1 MNEEILNNIWNQL
14 TSDGLTQSSFEDW
27 SVNIQSSPEVQQNIH
42 NYLFEQGLTQNDFDS
57 WATNTGLKKK
67 EETDMVSES
76 VSGLSVL
83 PSGEKDT
90 LLEETFGK
98 NEVTDFFGD
107 LYRSGVQGV
116 AQGATVDDALK
127 IFSQGKEAD
136 SQDIED
142 YIKAVQGM
150 ESMPASD
157 EMRSFQEIYQSKGG
171 GLMGFMAGIYENP
184 SVLPQIFTSSV
195 ASMIQPASVGA
206 GVALGAAAGAATG
219 GLGALPGFVA
229 GLSGSL
235 ETALAFTEF
244 LKEEMKGAEFTEE
257 NIRAVLENPAALSR
271 IRKRAATRGVAI
283 AAIDAITAGVAK
295 GVTSTVAQTA
305 RVLPKLAGA
314 TVGGTIEA
322 VGGGVG
328 EATARYFAD
337 QEMDTAEILF
347 EATAGT
353 ATAPLTVGTALYKI
367 PKYTIGDTRV
377 NEVEVNKVIDT
388 ATPQELVDT
397 EIEIKNNDKLKTK
410 LELAKRDAQESINT
424 KKAIP
429 NISEQ
434 DLTEMV
440 GLTNEKLAK
449 ENNPSPAAKE
459 QLKEINKRIKE
470 ITEKYAVQEPSP
482 EEVDVQEQARDGE
495 DVGAGDIVTDQAA
508 RETTPQEEE
517 VSVEDTEIEEEVDVE
532 EVKDLQ
538 YSLGIPETE
547 QVTEEQVTK
556 EQALKNLREKQKAL
570 RDLEAQINP
579 DGPGSP
585 SAIVLDKAR
594 REVDDAKAE
603 LSKLIKSPIAEQ
615 VTQEQV
621 TEEQVTEE
629 VPGTIDRF
637 FGETIEETTEKVSDN
652 LVVNRKEAVTDKT
665 TEQLNREQS
674 VLGIATTAA
683 KAISKLLP
691 NTRIVLHD
699 SATDFQNFVSDA
711 QAEAEFNPTE
721 NVIHVDLSKATEITV
736 PHEVFHAVFLNKVK
750 TDKKATRQA
759 DLLVKKL
766 NGNVPQKVQQEI
778 ETFVAKYEGAPEVQN
793 EERLAEL
800 MGILARDYTNL
811 EQPAQN
817 FIKTFLRTILRQF
830 GVYDS
835 TIESSFNSENDVVK
849 LLQTLAKKVKTGEEI
864 TEVDVEI
871 LEDGTNPVGN
881 PTEIRVPKP
890 RQRKVKFNDS
900 YGLSLVTP
908 DKSVDI
914 LSLIKD
920 INSKGE
926 KVWFWVADQLGLG
939 EFEGVQLDAGP
950 SFAFEGDAVW
960 ASSKSVKSIQKN
972 IDAADYLFIISGSPQ
987 VSLLFNKK
995 VYDVFTQRLGDY
1007 VTFKADALATNPTK
1021 GIKDALNKFN
1031 SWEEMRNSPDRKKF
1045 LIALRQQEGTPNT
1058 EFHKLV
1064 KSLNGFVDVNELRDS
1079 FYKDN
1084 NFGLND
1090 VMVVIKP
1097 TSAREGSQHSTY
1109 ANEVL
1114 GEVIG
1119 VPDQKVNAF
1128 DIMPQEMVDKYQK
1141 ELGASEKSQ
1150 AVAPY
1155 GSGIREIA
1163 AAPRQRKAT
1172 VEQVAQQYNM
1182 DNQGFIPKT
1191 ANLSQLRR
1199 AVEPFGLGAQ
1209 RARTDQFGRG
1219 GGLFLTRNGR
1229 KFNPFKTTTRRRI
1242 STIEGQDLSIE
1253 GIIRAGRD
1261 QGFSDPAIRSVLR
1274 GRGFTAAEINPAMEL
1289 ALLKDEVLPSA
1300 FQNIEQGAQEGL
1312 RLFRDLQSKLKTFT
1326 EQAERTKAEIRA
1338 KALEL
1343 LQETDIYKNSPQ
1355 ITRDEMVLALD
1366 RSVGTRANQLV
1377 QKTIGKIKA
1386 SIAGYKRGVKDL
1398 RAAQIE
1404 LKNFV
1409 RSVLPTTIYS
1419 ATDVKSALATITNI
1433 KSKADLAAASEKV
1446 LRTVER
1452 LRTKQ
1457 KKLLVKDLL
1466 SFVITKAKGRKTR
1479 SNRSRAGGLDAQGKD
1494 FFTAV
1499 KNILKASPEQ
1509 LEAEATLIQEAQQE
1523 IATAEEKE
1531 ARGEKL
1537 LRKESSL
1544 LDRALA
1550 YELFGQIDQL
1560 GVEETQ
1566 ALFDDLR
1573 AGAKDSVQR
1582 LNAEKALQKQR
1593 QKQLTDKAML
1603 QMKEDYPFLFNE
1615 DGTIKSQSEVEQQ
1628 REQIF
1633 QEFRKANIF
1642 KGVQLY
1648 AKTYGA
1654 SLLNSPL
1661 KFIRNYFAHL
1671 GSVTE
1676 ILDRYKD
1683 KGFFK
1688 EQLYD
1693 KVNIMDENSLRGQQ
1707 IQRGII
1713 NDIANS
1719 IDGITNGFTE
1729 ILSKFKNASIEITV
1743 KGKKQFYSDD
1753 NLLRIYALSLN
1764 DVQAERLR
1772 KKGFD
1777 SKVIDEIKNI
1787 LDDDLIE
1794 FADKVVEYFSGA
1806 YYESVNDVFSSVNN
1820 INLGYVDNYFPTRS
1834 EGKSINQSWL
1844 DNGQFVKIFD
1854 AETSPAFR
1862 DRTDT
1867 SKDIDLSLRYGFT
1880 DVMNEHIDN
1889 MEKYKAFAQG
1899 VKDLNA
1905 IVTNDAVDV
1914 LFKETG
1920 LDKVVFETLNS
1931 VINPTYGL
1939 DQMTGG
1945 FLNKVFNAFTGYAL
1959 SFKAIQ
1965 IPKQATSFVNALE
1978 EYQYF
1983 PDRKT
1988 PGLDHIMFMLDS
2000 LYTLANIRT
2009 EIKKAKDISAS
2020 FTDRIEKGLEG
2031 DLHGLETGGPL
2042 KLLSVKKASEY
2053 RKQFRKAKGAPTVL
2067 GDVLGV
2073 MGYMANYR
2081 RNIKNG
2087 MSPEE
2092 ALVAFNNYNATQ
2104 QSRRGTDKIKLQR
2117 NRDVFTRAV
2126 TMFGSTG
2133 FLQLNKVA
2141 TGLSAIMKRIA
2152 EGDFNKAFISKE
2164 ARAVAINVGVANF
2177 LFVFVANMAK
2187 YMMGDEEDKEEV
2199 AKRSRDALVGLNLLY
2214 QVPLAGAALE
2224 LALARSRGERGR
2236 ETSIVNPFMS
2246 IVKETIREFEKGE
2259 GIKGGK
2265 PVVEILLGTKIDPAI
2280 GLYNLIEKGELE
2292 EDDLLDLFG
2301 ISSSYRPKPD
2311 KPMSKTQMKLL
2322 LPELYEQM
2330 YGKDSDYYKLQQEF
2344 KKLKQ

>member
-2126 TMFGSTG
+2126 TMFGSTA

>member
-27 SVNIQSSPEVQQNIH
+27 SVNIQSRPEVQQNIH

-90 LLEETFGK
+90 WLEETFGK

-157 EMRSFQEIYQSKGG
+157 EMRSFQEIYQRKGG

-195 ASMIQPASVGA
+195 ASMIQPASLGA

-271 IRKRAATRGVAI
+271 IRKRASSRGITI

-328 EATARYFAD
+328 EATARVFAD

-353 ATAPLTVGTALYKI
+353 ATAPISVGAALYKI
-367 PKYTIGDTRV
+367 PKYTIGDARV

-495 DVGAGDIVTDQAA
+495 DVGTGDVITDEAA

-570 RDLEAQINP
+570 RDLEAQITP

-585 SAIVLDKAR
+585 STIVLDKAR

-615 VTQEQV
+615 VTQ
-621 TEEQVTEE
+621 EQVTEE

-652 LVVNRKEAVTDKT
+652 LVVNRKEAVAEKT

-711 QAEAEFNPTE
+711 QAEAEFNPSE

-750 TDKKATRQA
+750 TDNQATRQA

-817 FIKTFLRTILRQF
+817 FIKTFLKKLARTFGLRDF
-830 GVYDS
+830 ES
-835 TIESSFNSENDVVK
+835 TFDTENDVVK

-908 DKSVDI
+908 DKSIDI

-950 SFAFEGDAVW
+950 SFAFDGEAVW

-987 VSLLFNKK
+987 ASLLFNKK
-995 VYDVFTQRLGDY
+995 VYDVFTKRLGDY

-1021 GIKDALNKFN
+1021 GIKDALNKFD

-1045 LIALRQQEGTPNT
+1045 LIGLRQQEGTPNT

-1182 DNQGFIPKT
+1182 GNDGFIPKT

-1242 STIEGQDLSIE
+1242 STIEGQDLTIE

-1274 GRGFTAAEINPAMEL
+1274 GRGFKAADINPAMEL

-1312 RLFRDLQSKLKTFT
+1312 RMFRDLQSKLKTFT
-1326 EQAERTKAEIRA
+1326 EQAERTKAETRA

-1509 LEAEATLIQEAQQE
+1509 LEAEATLLQEAEQD
-1523 IATAEEKE
+1523 IARAEEKE

-1550 YELFGQIDQL
+1550 FELFGQIDQL
-1560 GVEETQ
+1560 GVEEIQ

-1593 QKQLTDKAML
+1593 QKQITDKAML

-1633 QEFRKANIF
+1633 EEFRKANIF

-1787 LDDDLIE
+1787 LDNDLIE

-1820 INLGYVDNYFPTRS
+1820 INLGYVENYFPTRS
-1834 EGKSINQSWL
+1834 EGKSLNESWL
-1844 DNGQFVKIFD
+1844 KEGQFVKIFD

-1862 DRTDT
+1862 DRTDK

-1939 DQMTGG
+1939 EQMTGG
-1945 FLNKVFNAFTGYAL
+1945 ILNKAFNAFTGYAL

-2031 DLHGLETGGPL
+2031 DLYGLESGGVF
-2042 KLLSVKKASEY
+2042 KLQSGRKAREY

-2126 TMFGSTG
+2126 TMFGSTA

-2164 ARAVAINVGVANF
+2164 ARAVAINLGVANF

-2214 QVPLAGAALE
+2214 QVPLAGAGLQY
-2224 LALARSRGERGR
+2224 ALAKSRGERGR

-2246 IVKETIREFEKGE
+2246 IVKETFREFEKGE
-2259 GIKGGK
+2259 GIKAGK
-2265 PVVEILLGTKIDPAI
+2265 PALEILLGTKIDPAI

>member
-27 SVNIQSSPEVQQNIH
+27 SVNVQSNPQVQQNIH

-107 LYRSGVQGV
+107 LYRSIEQGV

-271 IRKRAATRGVAI
+271 IRKRASSRGITI

-328 EATARYFAD
+328 EATARVFAD

-353 ATAPLTVGTALYKI
+353 ATAPISVGAALYKI
-367 PKYTIGDTRV
+367 PKYTIGDARV

-495 DVGAGDIVTDQAA
+495 DVGTGDVITDEAA

-547 QVTEEQVTK
+547 QVTEEQVT
-556 EQALKNLREKQKAL
+556 
-570 RDLEAQINP
+570 
-579 DGPGSP
+579 
-585 SAIVLDKAR
+585 
-594 REVDDAKAE
+594 
-603 LSKLIKSPIAEQ
+603 
-615 VTQEQV
+615 
-621 TEEQVTEE
+621 EEQVTEE

-652 LVVNRKEAVTDKT
+652 LVVNRKEAVTEKT

-817 FIKTFLRTILRQF
+817 FIKTFLKTLARTFGLR
-830 GVYDS
+830 D
-835 TIESSFNSENDVVK
+835 IESTFDTENDVVK

-950 SFAFEGDAVW
+950 SFAFEGDAIW

-995 VYDVFTQRLGDY
+995 VYDVFTQRLGEY
-1007 VTFKADALATNPTK
+1007 VKFKADALATNPTK
-1021 GIKDALNKFN
+1021 GIKDALNKFD

-1045 LIALRQQEGTPNT
+1045 LIGLRQQEGTPNT

-1182 DNQGFIPKT
+1182 DSDGFIPKT

-1199 AVEPFGLGAQ
+1199 AVEPFGLGAK

-1229 KFNPFKTTTRRRI
+1229 KFNPFKTTTRKRI
-1242 STIEGQDLSIE
+1242 STIEGQDLTIE

-1326 EQAERTKAEIRA
+1326 EQAERTKAETRA

-1509 LEAEATLIQEAQQE
+1509 LEAEATLLQEAEQD
-1523 IATAEEKE
+1523 IARAEEKE
-1531 ARGEKL
+1531 AQGEKL

-1550 YELFGQIDQL
+1550 FELFGQIDQL
-1560 GVEETQ
+1560 SVEETQ

-1661 KFIRNYFAHL
+1661 KFIRNYLAHL

-1729 ILSKFKNASIEITV
+1729 ILSKFKSPSIEITV

-1787 LDDDLIE
+1787 LDNDLIE

-1834 EGKSINQSWL
+1834 EGKSLNQSWL

-1988 PGLDHIMFMLDS
+1988 PGLDHIMFMVDS

-2009 EIKKAKDISAS
+2009 LIKEAKDISAS

-2126 TMFGSTG
+2126 TMFGSTA

-2164 ARAVAINVGVANF
+2164 ARAVAINLGVANF

-2224 LALARSRGERGR
+2224 LALAKSRGERGR

-2246 IVKETIREFEKGE
+2246 IVKETIREYEKGQ
-2259 GIKGGK
+2259 GIKAGK
-2265 PVVEILLGTKIDPAI
+2265 PLLEMLLGTKIDPAI

>member
-1 MNEEILNNIWNQL
+1 MDELRKLFDVL
-14 TSDGLTQSSFEDW
+14 TRDGYYTKSFEDFQ
-27 SVNIQSSPEVQQNIH
+27 VQFSSPEYQNKVY
-42 NYLFEQGLTQNDFDS
+42 NVVSRDGLFTNSQDDFINKYTS
-57 WATNTGLKKK
+57 KKK

-157 EMRSFQEIYQSKGG
+157 EMRSFQEIYQRKGG

-547 QVTEEQVTK
+547 QVTEEQVT
-556 EQALKNLREKQKAL
+556 E
-570 RDLEAQINP
+570 
-579 DGPGSP
+579 
-585 SAIVLDKAR
+585 
-594 REVDDAKAE
+594 
-603 LSKLIKSPIAEQ
+603 
-615 VTQEQV
+615 EQV

-674 VLGIATTAA
+674 VLRIATTAA

-691 NTRIVLHD
+691 NTRLVLHD

-711 QAEAEFNPTE
+711 QAEAEFNPVE

-750 TDKKATRQA
+750 TDKRATRQA

-817 FIKTFLRTILRQF
+817 FIKTFLKTLARTFGLR
-830 GVYDS
+830 D
-835 TIESSFNSENDVVK
+835 IESTFDTENDVVK

-871 LEDGTNPVGN
+871 LEESSLDTEQEQGGGGQVGTFNFTPKTRQRKAPSVSEDTRSYASLIEDRDLKDFQGQSFVTN
-881 PTEIRVPKP
+881 MYDFTNAGPTEIAPGIVLQLEGGKSYVPMMME
-890 RQRKVKFNDS
+890 RQ
-900 YGLSLVTP
+900 GLKLG
-908 DKSVDI
+908 DKSNLAAFNSLDNAETFARNAESSNSSLFSPHVGTKTGSWQFQQNLFEQLTNAALNNNILTNKELINTFNEGLKSKDGIKAFNTFKKKLGKDIKNLNSFVDNPT
-914 LSLIKD
+914 SLIELLD
-920 INSKGE
+920 INNNYSPDLRKILNDKLSANKKYQAAVGVKNKLDFVSKFEDPLNTGSQVGDLVSVIE
-926 KVWFWVADQLGLG
+926 FDNKTFEINKPKVGDVDYH
-939 EFEGVQLDAGP
+939 P
-950 SFAFEGDAVW
+950 SFAYTIKA
-960 ASSKSVKSIQKN
+960 N
-972 IDAADYLFIISGSPQ
+972 INGIYQPTDFYQSNETTEAYTKY
-987 VSLLFNKK
+987 NKK
-995 VYDVFTQRLGDY
+995 ETITSEKAKVGD
-1007 VTFKADALATNPTK
+1007 
-1021 GIKDALNKFN
+1021 
-1031 SWEEMRNSPDRKKF
+1031 KKF
-1045 LIALRQQEGTPNT
+1045 RSSN
-1058 EFHKLV
+1058 V
-1064 KSLNGFVDVNELRDS
+1064 RS
-1079 FYKDN
+1079 
-1084 NFGLND
+1084 
-1090 VMVVIKP
+1090 
-1097 TSAREGSQHSTY
+1097 SAGS
-1109 ANEVL
+1109 
-1114 GEVIG
+1114 I
-1119 VPDQKVNAF
+1119 PKVGK
-1128 DIMPQEMVDKYQK
+1128 VT
-1141 ELGASEKSQ
+1141 
-1150 AVAPY
+1150 
-1155 GSGIREIA
+1155 
-1163 AAPRQRKAT
+1163 PRQRKAT

-1242 STIEGQDLSIE
+1242 STIEGQDLTIE

-1466 SFVITKAKGRKTR
+1466 SFVITKSKGRKTR

-1509 LEAEATLIQEAQQE
+1509 LEAEATLLQEAEQD
-1523 IATAEEKE
+1523 IARAEEKE

-1550 YELFGQIDQL
+1550 FELFGQIDQL
-1560 GVEETQ
+1560 SVEETQ

-1582 LNAEKALQKQR
+1582 LNAEKAVQKQR
-1593 QKQLTDKAML
+1593 QKQITDKAML

-1719 IDGITNGFTE
+1719 IDGITNGFKE
-1729 ILSKFKNASIEITV
+1729 ILSKFKNPSIEITV

-1787 LDDDLIE
+1787 LDNDLIE

-1834 EGKSINQSWL
+1834 EGKSLNQSWL

-1945 FLNKVFNAFTGYAL
+1945 ILNKAFNAFTGYAL

-1988 PGLDHIMFMLDS
+1988 PGLDHIMFMVDS

-2009 EIKKAKDISAS
+2009 LIKEAKDISAS

-2031 DLHGLETGGPL
+2031 DVYGLESGGIF
-2042 KLLSVKKASEY
+2042 KLQSGRKASQF

-2126 TMFGSTG
+2126 TMFGSTA

-2141 TGLSAIMKRIA
+2141 TGLSATMKRIA
-2152 EGDFNKAFISKE
+2152 EGNFTKAFVSKE
-2164 ARAVAINVGVANF
+2164 ARAVAINLGVANF

-2214 QVPLAGAALE
+2214 QVPLAGAGLE
-2224 LALARSRGERGR
+2224 YVLAKSRGERGR

-2246 IVKETIREFEKGE
+2246 IIKETIREYEKGE

-2292 EDDLLDLFG
+2292 EEDLLDLFG